1 MESKQDADMD
11 SQSTT
16 PMNLDLLNYVED
28 REIVNQFENRK
39 FLAFLHLPLTISD
52 DQCIDI

>member
-28 REIVNQFENRK
+28 RDIVNQFEN
-39 FLAFLHLPLTISD
+39 P
-52 DQCIDI
+52 